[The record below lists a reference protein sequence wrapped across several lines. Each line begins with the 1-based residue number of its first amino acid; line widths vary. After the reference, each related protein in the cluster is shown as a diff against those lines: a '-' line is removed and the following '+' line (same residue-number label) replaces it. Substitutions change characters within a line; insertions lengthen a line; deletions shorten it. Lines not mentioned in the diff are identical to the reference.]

1 MSKVKTVT
9 KNNITKQ
16 HLTQEELAKLMGL
29 SVPTKTTTT
38 STQEI
43 PLHKVIKNRL
53 NEVMHETLCKEFQ
66 QYFFEIDETIVQH
79 SNPNKKDSEVK
90 SSKVSGYQLVLPKDN
105 CDFNGKKVD
114 GYAIGFPTIYCKGL
128 KTQDTLYYKQNGKTT
143 FREVEEVKESEVTK

>member
-1 MSKVKTVT
+1 MSKEKSVT

-29 SVPTKTTTT
+29 SVPTKATTT

-53 NEVMHETLCKEFQ
+53 NEVMKETLCKEFSE
-66 QYFFEIDETIVQH
+66 YFFEIEQTMVQH
-79 SNPNKKDSEVK
+79 SNPSKKDDEPRASF
-90 SSKVSGYQLVLPKDN
+90 VSGYQLVLPKND
-105 CDFNGKKVD
+105 CEFKGEKQK

-128 KTQDTLYYKQNGKTT
+128 KTQDSLYYKKNGKTT
-143 FREVEEVKESEVTK
+143 YAEPERHNNK

>member
-1 MSKVKTVT
+1 MSKEKSVT

-29 SVPTKTTTT
+29 SVPTKATTT

-43 PLHKVIKNRL
+43 PLHKEIKNRL
-53 NEVMHETLCKEFQ
+53 NEVMKETLCKEYA
-66 QYFFEIDETIVQH
+66 QYFFEIEETIVQH

>member
-1 MSKVKTVT
+1 MSKEKSVN

-29 SVPTKTTTT
+29 SVLTKQATTN
-38 STQEI
+38 SQEI
-43 PLHKVIKNRL
+43 PLHKEIKNRL
-53 NEVMHETLCKEFQ
+53 NEVMKETLCKEYA
-66 QYFFEIDETIVQH
+66 QYFFEIDETMVQH
-79 SNPNKKDSEVK
+79 SNPNKKDDEPRASFVK
-90 SSKVSGYQLVLPKDN
+90 GYQLVLPKND
-105 CDFNGKKVD
+105 CKYNGKKQR

>member
-1 MSKVKTVT
+1 MSKEKSVN

-29 SVPTKTTTT
+29 SVPTKATT

-43 PLHKVIKNRL
+43 PLHKEIKNRL
-53 NEVMHETLCKEFQ
+53 NEVMKETLCKEYA
-66 QYFFEIDETIVQH
+66 QYFFEIDETMVQH
-79 SNPNKKDSEVK
+79 SNPNKKDDEPRASFVK
-90 SSKVSGYQLVLPKDN
+90 GYQLVLPKND
-105 CDFNGKKVD
+105 CEYNGEKQR

-143 FREVEEVKESEVTK
+143 FREVEEDTK

>member
-1 MSKVKTVT
+1 MSKEKSVT

-29 SVPTKTTTT
+29 SVPTKATTT

-43 PLHKVIKNRL
+43 PLHKEIKNRL
-53 NEVMHETLCKEFQ
+53 NEVMKETLCKEYA
-66 QYFFEIDETIVQH
+66 QYFFEIEETIVQH

-90 SSKVSGYQLVLPKDN
+90 SSKVSGYQLVLPKNN
-105 CDFNGKKVD
+105 CTFNGKKVD

>member
-1 MSKVKTVT
+1 MSKEKSVN

-16 HLTQEELAKLMGL
+16 HLTQEEIAKLMGL
-29 SVPTKTTTT
+29 SVPTKQATT

-53 NEVMHETLCKEFQ
+53 NEVMKETLCKEFP
-66 QYFFEIDETIVQH
+66 QYFFEIEETMVMH
-79 SNPNKKDSEVK
+79 SNPNKKDDKPKASFVK
-90 SSKVSGYQLVLPKDN
+90 GYQLVLPKND
-105 CDFNGKKVD
+105 CKYNGEKQR

-143 FREVEEVKESEVTK
+143 FRDVEEDTK